1 MQKDSIKAS
10 LGDFIIDLEQGLLFL
25 NGEETSV
32 EPKVMELLLYLYDC
46 RGRYVTVDEL
56 HKHVWADRVVTDTAV
71 RGTVKKLR
79 VILKDDDLTNP
90 KYIKSVA
97 KRGYKLV
104 CDTNILDS
112 ATVSSVEA
120 APIEATPV
128 QDSIPIEIV
137 QPTFEPQHK
146 KQRNVIT
153 WGVFA
158 FLLFVICSFSLYL
171 NLNDGPQFAGEASL
185 TEFNG
190 DKRGIAV
197 SSDGRFIAFTGRHS
211 ENEAQQVYLLDKQDG
226 TTRKLTTKAT
236 NARFLSFAQ
245 NDKVLVFSDTVTGAS
260 SLKLLPLTVSE
271 PESAMVT
278 LIEDKYWVSDVIT
291 GRTESEMIVK
301 VGHNAGSV
309 LMLYSLDLESL
320 KLTRLFTPTHSD
332 EFIIAS
338 SVSPDKKRL
347 VNVILQSGKSSLV
360 IHNFETQLDEVLI
373 TQNELAARAVWLT
386 NNDILLLDGAGLH
399 IIDVNTGESKQ
410 VRDNPGALIW
420 DIAASQA
427 GHDVVAIRKSQER
440 ANRLYIERALT
451 STSEVSRL
459 INTSPEV
466 TSMIFDPMDEN
477 MRWVR
482 VKRNDVNYL
491 GHLNIKN
498 DQLTTYFET
507 EDKLELLAAATTN
520 QHLLVKEKHRLAV
533 FSMKSRQLEY
543 FTADSSSSSDGVFYQ
558 NDQAVLFGVQV
569 GGEWEIQKY
578 DIESATTEVFVRH
591 FKSIRPTK
599 NGFVAANYVGDLFLL
614 SPELEV
620 IEPLGHRINF
630 EAIARWHVKQNGVIW
645 SNFDYLKS
653 YVNHIDLETREHTRI
668 EDMFY
673 SLYPRISVNEQ
684 ASHIVYLS
692 VQINDSAI
700 QQLYFK

>member
-79 VILKDDDLTNP
+79 VILRDDDLTNP

-112 ATVSSVEA
+112 STVSPVEA

-128 QDSIPIEIV
+128 QDSVSTEVV

-146 KQRNVIT
+146 KQRNVTT
-153 WGVFA
+153 WAVAVFI
-158 FLLFVICSFSLYL
+158 LFIICSLSLYI
-171 NLNDGPQFAGEASL
+171 NLDDGPQFAGEASL

-197 SSDGRFIAFTGRHS
+197 SSDGRFVAFTGRHS
-211 ENEAQQVYLLDKQDG
+211 ENESQQVYLLDKQDG

-236 NARFLSFAQ
+236 NARFLNFAQ

-278 LIEDKYWVSDVIT
+278 LIEDKYWVSDVIA

-301 VGHNAGSV
+301 IGHNAGSV

-320 KLTRLFTPTHSD
+320 KLTRLLTPTHSD

-360 IHNFETQLDEVLI
+360 IHNFETQLDKVLI
-373 TQNELAARAVWLT
+373 TRNELAARAVWLT

-399 IIDVNTGESKQ
+399 IINVNTGESKQ

-427 GHDVVAIRKSQER
+427 GHVVAIRKSQER

-466 TSMIFDPMDEN
+466 TSMIFDPVDEN

-507 EDKLELLAAATTN
+507 KDKLELLAVATTN
-520 QHLLVKEKHRLAV
+520 QHLLVKEKHRLAI

-558 NDQAVLFGVQV
+558 NDKAVLFGVQV

-620 IEPLGHRINF
+620 IEPLEHRINF

-645 SNFDYLKS
+645 SDFDYLKS
-653 YVNHIDLETREHTRI
+653 YVNHIDLESREHTMI